1 MSRRNL
7 FTSRPSGLKTTGMED
22 ISDESEEVADEDD
35 SHSHSNSHSDSD
47 STDSSGIEKQPK
59 FEEGN
64 KDDFNS
70 CDIEEI
76 EGGMGTVTEEPG
88 ISLESEVLLALDDGV
103 FVNPPNETKAEVWV
117 NNYFAMDVKIGEVEG
132 ILCDLGQ
139 WNFGGV
145 GSLMWLA
152 KDRPYFRADGI
163 RVTKKRCTFF
173 HSCKCSF
180 VIRELFNTK
189 TNLTTIEIGD
199 LKHTQHNVVKDGIR
213 KRIHK

>member
-1 MSRRNL
+1 
-7 FTSRPSGLKTTGMED
+7 MED
-22 ISDESEEVADEDD
+22 ISDKSEEVADEDD

-47 STDSSGIEKQPK
+47 STDSSGIEKQPQ

-64 KDDFNS
+64 ENAFNS

-76 EGGMGTVTEEPG
+76 EGVMGTVTEEPG
-88 ISLESEVLLALDDGV
+88 ILESEVLLALDDGV
-103 FVNPPNETKAEVWV
+103 FVNPPNETKVEVWV
-117 NNYFAMDVKIGEVEG
+117 NNYFVTDVKPGEVEG

-139 WNFGGV
+139 RNCGGG
-145 GSLMWLA
+145 GSLMWSA
-152 KDRPYFRADGI
+152 KDRPYFKADGI

-173 HSCKCSF
+173 HSCKCPF

-199 LKHTQHNVVKDGIR
+199 LKHIQHNFVKDGIR
-213 KRIHK
+213 KRIHKY